1 MKNFYKYL
9 AVIFLTALISLPPVV
24 VFGGNKDRAGQAGAP
39 ELLINPWAKNSG
51 WGGANVACVSGTDG
65 IFNNIAGL
73 AHTLKTE
80 LSFSYADWLPGADVK
95 LMTAGLGQRVGESGV
110 FGFSFMSLN
119 FGDIEITQVDEPE
132 GGIGK
137 FSPRYLNINISYA
150 RAFSNSIFGGLN
162 LKVISE
168 SIADASAEGIALDAG
183 IQYVTGEKE
192 NIKFGISLRNIG
204 IGKLK
209 FKGDGYS
216 LQTIVPNN
224 DNQFT
229 TTQRAASF
237 EIPTQLNIGAAYD
250 FLIEK
255 SRFTLA
261 GAFISNSF
269 KKDQFALGAE
279 YSFRDYVLLRAGYT
293 YEDGITKPIT
303 TDPDKT
309 NVERGFTGGFSVQA
323 PLKKGTK
330 SVFAVD
336 YSIRPVENF
345 RPIHTIGV
353 RFTL

>member
-1 MKNFYKYL
+1 MKNIYKYL
-9 AVIFLTALISLPPVV
+9 AIVFLATLISLPWIQ
-24 VFGGNKDRAGQAGAP
+24 VFAGNKDRAGQAGAS
-39 ELLINPWAKNSG
+39 ELLINPWARNSG
-51 WGGANVACVSGTDG
+51 WGGANVACVRGIDG
-65 IFNNIAGL
+65 IFNNVAGI
-73 AHTLKTE
+73 AHTPKTE
-80 LSFSYADWLPGADVK
+80 LSFSYADWLKGADVK
-95 LMTAGLGQRVGESGV
+95 LMTAGLAQRVGESGV

-119 FGDIEITQVDEPE
+119 FGDIEITEVDEPE

-150 RAFSNSIFGGLN
+150 KAFSNSIYGGMN

-216 LQTIVPNN
+216 LQTFVPNN

-229 TTQRAASF
+229 TTQRGASF

-303 TDPDKT
+303 DPDKT

-345 RPIHTIGV
+345 KPIHTIGV